1 MKRNPLGRGL
11 GALIPAASAPAQREG
26 YTEIDTDLI
35 DPNPVQPRSISNRG
49 DLEGL
54 TASIKESGIV
64 QPVLVRRHGIRYQLI
79 AGERRWLAAQQ
90 AGLLKIPAVI
100 RDIPDDRLLE
110 GALIENIQ
118 RQELTPIEEAQAFR
132 SLLQDYQ
139 LTQEDVARKVGKDRA
154 SVANALRL
162 LKLPSSIQEWVHQGK
177 LSMGHARALLAL
189 DSEKLQV
196 DLARQTISKGLSVR
210 AIEEKTR
217 KLSSPG
223 RPKAASRRQEEPNLA
238 AALSRLRQ
246 QLGTKVEVTG
256 SNRRGK
262 VLIYYYS
269 EDDLNRLFDQLIG
282 QE

>member
-1 MKRNPLGRGL
+1 MKRKPLGRGL
-11 GALIPAASAPAQREG
+11 GALIPAASTPSQRDG

-35 DPNPVQPRSISNRG
+35 DPNPAQPRSISNRG

-54 TASIKESGIV
+54 TASIRESGIV
-64 QPVLVRRHGIRYQLI
+64 QPILVRRHGIRYQLI
-79 AGERRWLAAQQ
+79 AGERRWLASQK
-90 AGLLKIPAVI
+90 AGLLKIPAIV
-100 RDIPDDRLLE
+100 RDIQDDKLLE
-110 GALIENIQ
+110 VALIENIQ
-118 RQELTPIEEAQAFR
+118 RQELTPIEEAQAYR

-139 LTQEDVARKVGKDRA
+139 LTQEDVARKVGRDRA
-154 SVANALRL
+154 SVANSLRL

-189 DSEKLQV
+189 ESEESQV

-217 KLSSPG
+217 KISSSGARKP
-223 RPKAASRRQEEPNLA
+223 ASRRPEEPNLT

-246 QLGTKVEVTG
+246 ELGTKVEVAG
-256 SNRRGK
+256 GNRRGK
-262 VLIYYYS
+262 ILIYYYS